1 MLQDRLGLSQRR
13 ACQIVGQSRSL
24 QRRSPAVADP
34 DRDLRA
40 RWRAFPREHPAGDT
54 ALLTPF

>member
-24 QRRSPAVADP
+24 QRRVPASADP
-34 DRDLRA
+34 DRELRA
-40 RWRAFPREHPAGDT
+40 WLRRFAKRHPRWGYRR
-54 ALLTPF
+54 